1 MRRPFQCSYGC
12 HGQEA
17 HARSAAFFARR
28 QTVRFPG
35 SKEYDFTLCT
45 FSPHGQHSAKP
56 GTGRKDQKNGAFA
69 VKTPSLFSN
78 TSNKKSDLS
87 LDLVVDTLSVKLE
100 FLHEGACR
108 TALAES
114 VIDADLCNLDRI
126 LFSENI
132 ANCAAHAADN

>member
-1 MRRPFQCSYGC
+1 MQDARPYVFRAQKSTISPF
-12 HGQEA
+12 A
-17 HARSAAFFARR
+17 HFHHTGNIQR
-28 QTVRFPG
+28 TTDP
-35 SKEYDFTLCT
+35 D
-45 FSPHGQHSAKP
+45 AKNK
-56 GTGRKDQKNGAFA
+56 KDGAFA
-69 VKTPSLFSN
+69 VKTPSLFSY
-78 TSNKKSDLS
+78 TSKNDSDLS